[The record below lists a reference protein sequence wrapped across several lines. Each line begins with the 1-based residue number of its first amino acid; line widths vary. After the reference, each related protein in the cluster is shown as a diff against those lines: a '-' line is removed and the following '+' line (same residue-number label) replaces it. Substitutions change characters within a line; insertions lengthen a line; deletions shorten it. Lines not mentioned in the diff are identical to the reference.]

1 MLVRAGL
8 AWLAILVLAILNGAL
23 RQALLI
29 PRLGEQ
35 VGHILSTIL
44 LSTLVAGAAW
54 ILFPWM
60 RPLTARD
67 AWFIGFLWLALTL
80 GFEFLGGHY
89 LFKAPW
95 DRLLAD
101 YNVAQGRI
109 WVLVLVTTL
118 LAPVLVQALRRP
130 LP

>member
-1 MLVRAGL
+1 MLIRAAL

-29 PRLGEQ
+29 PRLGER
-35 VGHILSTIL
+35 VGHILSTSV
-44 LSTLVAGAAW
+44 LSTLVVGVAW
-54 ILFPWM
+54 IFLPWI

-67 AWFIGFLWLALTL
+67 AWSIGFLWLALTL

-89 LFKAPW
+89 LFRTPW
-95 DRLLAD
+95 DTRLAD

-118 LAPVLVQALRRP
+118 LAPVLIQALRRP
-130 LP
+130 PL